1 MALAT
6 AFVSIEKSAKVIT
19 MKLKTAC
26 FAVTVFAVSFFTTGA
41 TWGQSLLPQLK
52 EPLGRR
58 WLEEERPE
66 RGSSLTL
73 SSLEALAVENE
84 KETLSKFSK
93 SSPDFEH
100 MFDAVVVPG
109 RESLAIVRS
118 KGLSRS
124 KKARKRQIA
133 LGTVVSDDGLVLTK
147 ASELKGDL
155 FCEFV
160 SGDVVPAKII
170 GLDTENDLALLKTE
184 ATAVTAGEWALSGTT
199 VTGDWVATPLDHGDD
214 VEVGVV
220 SVDARVIA
228 PSKPFI
234 GIFMSE
240 AEPTG
245 ILVLNVQASS
255 PADQGGLK
263 PQDVIL
269 KLDDQLVKDITD
281 LRKKLEQYDAGDLV
295 TLSILRNDRPKRVKL
310 TLAERDKV
318 SSENMRSNQQN
329 SMGSRLSRRRKDFPL
344 AFQHDTALQASH
356 CGGPIVNLDGK
367 IVGVNIAR
375 AGRVSSLA
383 IPAENVVP
391 IVERLASGNYSPEV
405 VNAQRIEKVAQ
416 EIEETKQLTRELSK
430 KADLLKDKTE
440 TAEGTRRGL
449 ELAAEAIQKQLD
461 EMAES
466 AKSQRSQLK
475 DANGE
480 LNRLER
486 LIRELKKDQEQ
497 LATGL
502 KY

>member
-1 MALAT
+1 MKSTSIRLSAL
-6 AFVSIEKSAKVIT
+6 V
-19 MKLKTAC
+19 
-26 FAVTVFAVSFFTTGA
+26 FAVTVWMSGDLLA
-41 TWGQSLLPQLK
+41 QSLLPELK

-66 RGSSLTL
+66 RGSSLAL

-84 KETLSKFSK
+84 SETLSKFSK

-100 MFDAVVVPG
+100 MFDDVVGDSRKSLAVV
-109 RESLAIVRS
+109 RS
-118 KGLSRS
+118 RGLSRS
-124 KKARKRQIA
+124 PKARKRQIV
-133 LGTVVSDDGLVLTK
+133 LGTVVSAEGLVLTK

-155 FCEFV
+155 FCEFA
-160 SGDVVPAKII
+160 SGDVLPANII
-170 GLDTENDLALLKTE
+170 GLDTENDMALLSVKGAKVDAGNW
-184 ATAVTAGEWALSGTT
+184 ATSGSTL
-199 VTGDWVATPLDHGDD
+199 TGDWVATPLDHTDD

-220 SVDARVIA
+220 SVDARNIA

-234 GIFMSE
+234 GIFMDE

-245 ILVLNVQASS
+245 IRVLNVQPSS
-255 PADQGGLK
+255 PADEGGLK

-269 KLDDQLVKDITD
+269 KIDDQLVKDISE

-295 TLSILRNDRPKRVKL
+295 TLSILRDDRPKRLKL

-344 AFQHDTALQASH
+344 AFQHDTALQASQ
-356 CGGPIVNLDGK
+356 CGGPIVNLDGE
-367 IVGVNIAR
+367 IVGINIAR

-383 IPAENVVP
+383 IPAQEVLP
-391 IVERLASGNYSPEV
+391 IIKRLATGNFTPEV
-405 VNAQRIEKVAQ
+405 VNAERIEKVAT
-416 EIEETKQLTRELSK
+416 EIEETKELTRQLTK
-430 KADLLKDKTE
+430 KVDSLNDKTE
-440 TAEGTRRGL
+440 TSEGTRRGL
-449 ELAAEAIQKQLD
+449 ELAAETIQKQLD
-461 EMAES
+461 EILEN
-466 AKSQRSQLK
+466 AKAQRAQLK

-480 LNRLER
+480 LSRLER
-486 LIRELKKDQEQ
+486 LMRELKKDRER